1 MNSLDLGTKPKNTRI
16 VVAMSGG
23 VDSSVT
29 AALLKNDGY
38 DVIGITL
45 QLYDHG
51 EAISRKGACCA
62 GDDIYDARKVADD
75 LDIPHY
81 VFNYQD
87 RFKEDVIDQF
97 ADEYLKGETPIPC
110 VTCNQTV
117 KFRDLLKATKNLD
130 ADALATGHYIRRLQ
144 GKNKIE
150 LHRGVNSK
158 KDQSYFLFSTTQEQ
172 VDFLRFPLGGMSK
185 SETRGIA
192 NKFNLKVADKPDS
205 QDICFV
211 PNGNYAEI
219 IKKLRPEGVEP
230 GDIVDLEGNI
240 VGHHEGIIHYTVGQ
254 RRGLNIGGGAPLYVI
269 KLEQRT
275 RQVVVG
281 PKEALLNNE
290 VLLRNVNWIGDKPL
304 SSRKIE
310 VKVKLRSSQP
320 LTSAIVHGIGDRGAQ
335 VQLKEPQA
343 SSPGQA
349 CVFYSGTRVLGG
361 GWITK

>member
-192 NKFNLKVADKPDS
+192 NKLNLKVADKPDS

-211 PNGNYAEI
+211 PHGNYAEI

-269 KLEQRT
+269 KLEQET